1 MSELLTAADIAG
13 LTAIDESAMN
23 EVIVITDVT
32 LVPDG
37 GGGTTTTTATRTT
50 VGYVWSATGRE
61 SGADQVKAM
70 GSHRVA
76 IPKDIPITATAKIT
90 QQSTGKVYNV
100 VYPFPLTGYSTSR
113 IIGLEDA

>member
-1 MSELLTAADIAG
+1 MTLLSAADIAD
-13 LTAIDESAMN
+13 LTAFDESAMN

-50 VGYVWSATGRE
+50 VGYVWSASGRE
-61 SGADQVKAM
+61 TGADQIKAM
-70 GSHRVA
+70 GAHRVA
-76 IPKDIPITATAKIT
+76 IPKTVDISPTAQIT

-100 VYPFPLTGYSTSR
+100 VYVFPITGYSTSR
-113 IIGLEDA
+113 IIGVEDA